1 MLCCHHLILTTFL
14 FAQVTITRFMYFA
27 AATIHERTWN
37 GRGARLRWI
46 RVLLRSIRVLL
57 LILLLLL

>member
-1 MLCCHHLILTTFL
+1 M
-14 FAQVTITRFMYFA
+14 TITRFMYFA